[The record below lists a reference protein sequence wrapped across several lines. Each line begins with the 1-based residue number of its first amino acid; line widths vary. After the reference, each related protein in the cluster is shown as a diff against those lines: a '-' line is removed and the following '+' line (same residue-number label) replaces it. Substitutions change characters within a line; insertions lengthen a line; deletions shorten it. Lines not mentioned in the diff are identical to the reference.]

1 MRLPIESKPGTCME
15 TADVYAAGI
24 SGKVAR
30 ITLGGLL
37 SCLVGLPVPQGT
49 GTGRQKSAEAIVGC

>member
-1 MRLPIESKPGTCME
+1 ME
-15 TADVYAAGI
+15 TVDVYAAGI

-37 SCLVGLPVPQGT
+37 SCHWLPDSQGDGTAEFSRGHDRLLT
-49 GTGRQKSAEAIVGC
+49 GN

>member
-1 MRLPIESKPGTCME
+1 ME
-15 TADVYAAGI
+15 TVDVDAAGI

-37 SCLVGLPVPQGT
+37 FCHWLPDLEGVGMW
-49 GTGRQKSAEAIVGC
+49 RQKSAEAITGC